1 MSLLN
6 IPVRDNANTIAPFFW
21 RKKKW
26 TKIFMFCSLILLECV
41 LTYMLPQALHRS
53 SDCWI
58 LLQTIYFLS
67 VAISFLFGGKI
78 KKLSTIVCPREL
90 SHTHLA
96 KLFVSRWVTVLSLCT
111 KCVVAWLH
119 KFGFDETSVLRV
131 SKWQNHGQ
139 KMQIP
144 FLIAYQS
151 FSRMK
156 EFCKVMYQTQPLGF
170 YLAQKKGK

>member
-1 MSLLN
+1 MGNRL
-6 IPVRDNANTIAPFFW
+6 
-21 RKKKW
+21 K
-26 TKIFMFCSLILLECV
+26 
-41 LTYMLPQALHRS
+41 
-53 SDCWI
+53 
-58 LLQTIYFLS
+58 
-67 VAISFLFGGKI
+67 
-78 KKLSTIVCPREL
+78 
-90 SHTHLA
+90 
-96 KLFVSRWVTVLSLCT
+96 FVHQMRGRM
-111 KCVVAWLH
+111 AAQI
-119 KFGFDETSVLRV
+119 GFDETSVLRV

>member
-1 MSLLN
+1 MNKNIYVLFIDTFWVCSYLHATTSVTPFVRLLN
-6 IPVRDNANTIAPFFW
+6 FTTYNFVSLW
-21 RKKKW
+21 R
-26 TKIFMFCSLILLECV
+26 
-41 LTYMLPQALHRS
+41 
-53 SDCWI
+53 
-58 LLQTIYFLS
+58 
-67 VAISFLFGGKI
+67 I

-90 SHTHLA
+90 SYTHFA
-96 KLFVSRWVTVLSLCT
+96 KPFVCRWVTVLSLCT

-170 YLAQKKGK
+170 YLAQKRENKFKDNLPRTPSR